1 LRHAL
6 DEGVQK
12 CYEPSESVALLE
24 ANGLMVYSRKH
35 PKVVLLFDT
44 SRGPTREILRG
55 IARYAQ
61 LHGPWRFQ
69 REERF
74 YVDLA
79 AYRRLSTDRTSSVRR
94 ALRKANGLIGYVL
107 DTQLAEQL
115 MGESV
120 PMVTLEAGL
129 NPKLVA
135 IVTSDDRAIAQ
146 MAAEYFLNGG
156 FQHLAYCG
164 IGNLGWSIRRGEFF
178 AEALASRQLEVHSY
192 VAPKSRMK
200 SRDEDCRNQL
210 AAWVEGLPKP
220 VGVLACNDDRAQD
233 VLDACEAAKLRVPAE
248 VAVLGVDNDELVCNL
263 CAPPLWSIALNF
275 QWAGYEAAALLD
287 KMMSGQGS
295 ATEEIVYGP
304 TNIAVRMSTD
314 ILAMEDRE
322 LAQAISFIR
331 QHVNRALTVEQVVE
345 TVAVSRRNLE
355 RRFQKVLGRS
365 IYAEIRRVRVDEIAR
380 LLVETNL
387 PISKIAYT
395 LGFAGVH
402 NLSRVFRKEKGMS
415 PLAYRESNA

>member
-1 LRHAL
+1 M
-6 DEGVQK
+6 V
-12 CYEPSESVALLE
+12 LLE
-24 ANGLMVYSRKH
+24 TNGLVVYSRKH

-55 IARYAQ
+55 IVRYAH

-74 YVDLA
+74 YVELS
-79 AYRRLSTDRTSSVRR
+79 AYRRLSTDRTASVRR

-115 MGESV
+115 LGESV

-129 NPKLVA
+129 NPKLGPT
-135 IVTSDDRAIAQ
+135 VTSDDRAIAQ

-178 AEALASRQLEVHSY
+178 AEELARRQLEVHSY
-192 VAPKSRMK
+192 VAPKSPKK

-233 VLDACEAAKLRVPAE
+233 VLDACEAAQLRVPAE

-263 CAPPLWSIALNF
+263 CAPPLSSIALNF

-287 KMMSGQGS
+287 KMMSGHGS
-295 ATEEIVYGP
+295 ANEEIVYGP

-365 IYAEIRRVRVDEIAR
+365 IYAEIRRVRVAEIAR

-387 PISKIAYT
+387 PISRIAYT

-402 NLSRVFRKEKGMS
+402 NLSRVFRKEKDMS

>member
-1 LRHAL
+1 MK
-6 DEGVQK
+6 Q
-12 CYEPSESVALLE
+12 SEVVVLLE
-24 ANGLMVYSRKH
+24 VNGQMVYSRKH

-55 IARYAQ
+55 IARYAHLQ
-61 LHGPWRFQ
+61 GPWRFL
-69 REERF
+69 REEHF

-94 ALRKANGLIGYVL
+94 ALRKADGLIGYML
-107 DTQLAEQL
+107 DTHLAEQL

-129 NPKLVA
+129 NPTLGS
-135 IVTSDDRAIAQ
+135 IVTSDDRAIAE

-164 IGNLGWSIRRGEFF
+164 VGNLGWSVRRGEFF
-178 AEALASRQLEVHSY
+178 VEALAKRQLEVHAY
-192 VAPKSRMK
+192 VPHKLPRK
-200 SRDEDCRNQL
+200 SRDEDHQSQL
-210 AAWVEGLPKP
+210 AAWVESLPKP

-233 VLDACEAAKLRVPAE
+233 VLEACEAAELRVPAE

-263 CAPPLWSIALNF
+263 CAPPLSSIALNF

-287 KMMSGQGS
+287 KMMSGEGV

-331 QHVNRALTVEQVVE
+331 QSVNRALTVEQVVA

-387 PISKIAYT
+387 PISRIAYT
-395 LGFAGVH
+395 LGFSGVH

-415 PLAYRESNA
+415 PLAYREANA

>member
-1 LRHAL
+1 
-6 DEGVQK
+6 
-12 CYEPSESVALLE
+12 VALLE

-55 IARYAQ
+55 IVRYAH
-61 LHGPWRFQ
+61 LHGPWRFL
-69 REERF
+69 REEHF

-94 ALRKANGLIGYVL
+94 ALRKANGLIGYML
-107 DTQLAEQL
+107 DTHLAEQL

-129 NPKLVA
+129 NPTLGS

-156 FQHLAYCG
+156 FEHLAYCG
-164 IGNLGWSIRRGEFF
+164 VGNLGWSVRRGEFF
-178 AEALASRQLEVHSY
+178 ADELARRQLEVHSY
-192 VAPKSRMK
+192 VPHKSRRK
-200 SRDEDCRNQL
+200 SRDEDHQSQL
-210 AAWVEGLPKP
+210 AAWVESLPKP

-233 VLDACEAAKLRVPAE
+233 VLEACEAAQLRVPAE

-263 CAPPLWSIALNF
+263 CAPPLSSIALNF

-287 KMMSGQGS
+287 KMMSGQGI

-331 QHVNRALTVEQVVE
+331 QSVNRALTVEQVVE

-387 PISKIAYT
+387 PISRIAYT

-415 PLAYRESNA
+415 PLAYREANA